1 MIERGV
7 ADHTL
12 DIMCC

>member
-1 MIERGV
+1 M

-12 DIMCC
+12 DHPKALS